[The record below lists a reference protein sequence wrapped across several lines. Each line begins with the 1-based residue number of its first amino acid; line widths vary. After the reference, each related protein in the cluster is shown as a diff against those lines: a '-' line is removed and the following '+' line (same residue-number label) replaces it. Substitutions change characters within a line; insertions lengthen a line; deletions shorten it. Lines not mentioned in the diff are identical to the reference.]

1 MGRSSE
7 AVGVQAGSNNL
18 MVRTSDRIVILGLSV
33 IGISI
38 IGLFAL
44 LQHHERHPDEQ
55 AWSSRQQA
63 SVVTGAVGSSA
74 LRASAG
80 PAIGDSEKREDID
93 ASKLGTIEAT
103 SSAGG
108 PDAGDEL
115 DSSPREENSQTSS
128 VEKRR
133 LPPTTSRALPTITQ
147 QPRRAAERKHAAQQS
162 NERAGSAHDN
172 TLSSEHREAQIDQA
186 DSPRHDAFL
195 SVQPETANSASWA
208 LQADE
213 TTQPAIQSL
222 PGPVDAPLPSP
233 AAPAPK
239 SRQDVQDE
247 LRKARLNGSL
257 PRFGNPDPYGP
268 GGSLSSPDR

>member
-1 MGRSSE
+1 
-7 AVGVQAGSNNL
+7 

-80 PAIGDSEKREDID
+80 PAIGDSEEREDID
-93 ASKLGTIEAT
+93 ASKSGTIEAT

-115 DSSPREENSQTSS
+115 DSSPREETAQTSS
-128 VEKRR
+128 VGKRR
-133 LPPTTSRALPTITQ
+133 LPPTTSRALPNITQ
-147 QPRRAAERKHAAQQS
+147 QPGRPAERKHKAQQS
-162 NERAGSAHDN
+162 NERAESVHDN
-172 TLSSEHREAQIDQA
+172 TLSSEHHEAQIDQA

-195 SVQPETANSASWA
+195 SVQPETTNSASW
-208 LQADE
+208 DE

>member
-1 MGRSSE
+1 
-7 AVGVQAGSNNL
+7 

-74 LRASAG
+74 PKASAG
-80 PAIGDSEKREDID
+80 PAIGDSEEREDID
-93 ASKLGTIEAT
+93 ASNLETA

-115 DSSPREENSQTSS
+115 DSSPREDNSQTSS
-128 VEKRR
+128 VGKRR
-133 LPPTTSRALPTITQ
+133 LPPMTSRALPNITQ
-147 QPRRAAERKHAAQQS
+147 QPRRPAERKHTAQQS
-162 NERAGSAHDN
+162 NERAESF
-172 TLSSEHREAQIDQA
+172 EHREAQIDQA
-186 DSPRHDAFL
+186 DSPSHDAFL
-195 SVQPETANSASWA
+195 AVQPETTNSASW
-208 LQADE
+208 DE

>member
-1 MGRSSE
+1 
-7 AVGVQAGSNNL
+7 

-80 PAIGDSEKREDID
+80 PAIGDSEEREDID
-93 ASKLGTIEAT
+93 ASKLETA

-115 DSSPREENSQTSS
+115 DSSPREDNSQTSS
-128 VEKRR
+128 VGKRR
-133 LPPTTSRALPTITQ
+133 LPPTTSRALPNITQ
-147 QPRRAAERKHAAQQS
+147 QPGRPAERKHKAQQS
-162 NERAGSAHDN
+162 NERAESVHDN
-172 TLSSEHREAQIDQA
+172 TLSSEHHEAQIDQA

-195 SVQPETANSASWA
+195 SVQPETTNSASW
-208 LQADE
+208 DE

>member
-55 AWSSRQQA
+55 GWSSRQQA

-80 PAIGDSEKREDID
+80 PAIGDSEEREDID
-93 ASKLGTIEAT
+93 ASKLETA

-115 DSSPREENSQTSS
+115 DASPREETAQTSS
-128 VEKRR
+128 VGKRR
-133 LPPTTSRALPTITQ
+133 LPPTTSRALPNITQ
-147 QPRRAAERKHAAQQS
+147 QPRRPTERKHAAQQS
-162 NERAGSAHDN
+162 NERAESAHDN
-172 TLSSEHREAQIDQA
+172 TLSSGRREAQIDQA

-195 SVQPETANSASWA
+195 SVQPETANSAPWA

-222 PGPVDAPLPSP
+222 PGPVDALLPSP
-233 AAPAPK
+233 ATPAPK

>member
-1 MGRSSE
+1 
-7 AVGVQAGSNNL
+7 

-55 AWSSRQQA
+55 GWSSRQQA

-115 DSSPREENSQTSS
+115 DSSPREETAQTSS
-128 VEKRR
+128 VGKRR
-133 LPPTTSRALPTITQ
+133 LPLTTSRALPNITQ
-147 QPRRAAERKHAAQQS
+147 QPRRPAERKHTAQQS
-162 NERAGSAHDN
+162 NERAESF
-172 TLSSEHREAQIDQA
+172 EHREAQIDQA

-195 SVQPETANSASWA
+195 SVQPETTNSASW
-208 LQADE
+208 DE